1 MIAKPVRRAFAVLAL
16 LLLAGCVETRFE
28 SPPGDNIETCDT
40 RWKGLWVGADDARR
54 GELDLDD
61 VAAFHVDANCEFSV
75 LDQEES
81 GGPLKRVHVP
91 LNFVHAGGRDYI
103 VVADTSLAGLVK
115 LDPPHGIDPAPRK
128 SYFFA
133 RYRVRGDRLQ
143 LFTVDSKRAAR
154 LVVDG
159 TVEGTVDKT
168 RNALRVYVQ
177 GNRAQTLE
185 LLRKHAIFEDK
196 PSLELVRSKLGVEA
210 FERSLRQSGARR
222 PATGKPR

>member
-1 MIAKPVRRAFAVLAL
+1 MSLTPLRHAVALLA

-28 SPPGDNIETCDT
+28 SPLGDNIETCDA
-40 RWKGLWVGADDARR
+40 RWKGLWIGADEARR

-61 VAAFHVDANCEFSV
+61 VAAFHVAANCEFSV
-75 LDQEES
+75 LDQAEP

-115 LDPPHGIDPAPRK
+115 LDPPHGVDPAPRK

-133 RYRVRGDRLQ
+133 RYRVRGDRIQ
-143 LFTVDSKRAAR
+143 LYMVDSKRAAR

-159 TVEGTVDKT
+159 KLDGTVEKT
-168 RNALRVYVQ
+168 RNELRVYVR
-177 GNRAQTLE
+177 GDRARMLAMVRE
-185 LLRKHAIFEDK
+185 HAIFEDK
-196 PSLELVRSKLGVEA
+196 PTLELVRSKLDVDA
-210 FERSLRQSGARR
+210 FERSLRQAPR
-222 PATGKPR
+222 PSRQGKPR

>member
-1 MIAKPVRRAFAVLAL
+1 MIAKPVRYACALLA

-28 SPPGDNIETCDT
+28 SPLGDNIETCDT
-40 RWKGLWVGADDARR
+40 RWKGLWIGADEARR

-61 VAAFHVDANCEFSV
+61 VAAFHVDANCAFSV
-75 LDQEES
+75 LDQAEP

-133 RYRVRGDRLQ
+133 RYRVRGDRIQ
-143 LFTVDSKRAAR
+143 LFTVDSKRTAG
-154 LVVDG
+154 LVVEGKLD
-159 TVEGTVDKT
+159 GTVDKT
-168 RNALRVYVQ
+168 RNGLRVYVN
-177 GNRAQTLE
+177 GDRAQM
-185 LLRKHAIFEDK
+185 LRMVREHKIFEDE
-196 PSLELVRSKLGVEA
+196 PTLEIVRSKLGVEA
-210 FERSLRQSGARR
+210 FERSLRQPRGSR
-222 PATGKPR
+222 PGLGKPR

>member
-1 MIAKPVRRAFAVLAL
+1 MTATPLRYALAVLA

-28 SPPGDNIETCDT
+28 SPLGDNIETCDT
-40 RWKGLWVGADDARR
+40 RWKGLWIGADEHGR

-75 LDQEES
+75 LDQAEP

-128 SYFFA
+128 SFFFA
-133 RYRVRGDRLQ
+133 RYRVRGDRIQ

-154 LVVDG
+154 LVIDG
-159 TVEGTVDKT
+159 KLDGTVDKT
-168 RNALRVYVQ
+168 RNGLRVYVR
-177 GNRAQTLE
+177 GDRSRMLGMVRE
-185 LLRKHAIFEDK
+185 HAIFEDK
-196 PSLELVRSKLGVEA
+196 PTLELVRSKLGVEA
-210 FERSLRQSGARR
+210 FERSLRRP
-222 PATGKPR
+222 PATRGQSR